1 MAARVLTVQAIDRL
15 KPDAARR
22 LEIPDATL
30 PGLYF
35 IIQPSGAK
43 SWAIRYRHDGRTRKL
58 TLGSYPALDLAK
70 ARTEGRAALQSVSL
84 GQDPVAERKVVS
96 PLPVRDLIGS
106 VIDSFIERHVMPRN
120 RPRTAEET
128 IRILRTK
135 VLPAWNGRKI
145 QDIGRRDVIELLDG
159 IVDAGTPIAANRTLA
174 ALSKLFNWAA
184 DRGVI
189 DANPCVRVKAPA
201 AETSR
206 DRVLS
211 DDELRLLY
219 RACEV
224 IGWPFGPF
232 VQLLLLTAQRRD
244 EVAKMRRSELREG
257 GTLWTIPA
265 DRAKNG
271 QAHDVPLSAQV
282 QAILASMPRISSRAG
297 YMITTT
303 GSSGI
308 SGYAKAKVRLD
319 NAMLAFAR
327 ADAEAGGADA
337 ESVTIEAWRLH
348 DLRRTAAS
356 RMAQLGTNP
365 HVIEAVLNHR
375 SSTVSG
381 VAAIYNR
388 YQYLSEKRIAI
399 DAWASYVDTIFGGNC
414 DEI

>member
-1 MAARVLTVQAIDRL
+1 VAARVLTVQAIERL

-43 SWAIRYRHDGRTRKL
+43 SWAVRYRHGGRTRKL
-58 TLGSYPALDLAK
+58 TLGAYPALDLVK

-84 GQDPVAERKVVS
+84 GQDPIAERKVAV
-96 PLPVRDLIGS
+96 PLPTRDLIGS
-106 VIDSFIERHVMPRN
+106 VIDSFIERHVKPRN

-135 VLPAWNGRKI
+135 VLPVWDGRKI

-159 IVDAGTPIAANRTLA
+159 IVDAGTPVAANRTLA
-174 ALSKLFNWAA
+174 ALSKLFNWAT

-189 DANPCVRVKAPA
+189 DANPCVRIKAPA

-211 DDELRLLY
+211 DDELRLLW
-219 RACEV
+219 RACTT

-244 EVAKMRRSELREG
+244 EVAKMRRVELREG

-265 DRAKNG
+265 ERAKNG
-271 QAHDVPLSAQV
+271 QVHDVPLSAAAQGV
-282 QAILASMPRISSRAG
+282 LGSLPRVAGRAG
-297 YMITTT
+297 YLISTT
-303 GSSGI
+303 GNSGI
-308 SGYAKAKVRLD
+308 SGYAKAKARLD
-319 NAMLAFAR
+319 AVMLVLAR
-327 ADAEAGGADA
+327 TDAVAAGGDPDSIA
-337 ESVTIEAWRLH
+337 IEPWRLH
-348 DLRRTAAS
+348 DLRRTAS
-356 RMAQLGTNP
+356 TGMGRLKIEP

-375 SSTVSG
+375 SGVIQG

-388 YQYLSEKRIAI
+388 YQYLDEKRAALE
-399 DAWASYVDTIFGGNC
+399 AWAARVELLVSLGGTS
-414 DEI
+414 

>member
-1 MAARVLTVQAIDRL
+1 MAARVLTVQAIERL

-43 SWAIRYRHDGRTRKL
+43 SWAVRYRHGGRTRKL
-58 TLGSYPALDLAK
+58 TLGAYPALDLVK

-84 GQDPVAERKVVS
+84 GQDPIAERKVAV
-96 PLPVRDLIGS
+96 PLPTRDLIGS
-106 VIDSFIERHVMPRN
+106 VIDSFIERHVKPRN

-135 VLPAWNGRKI
+135 VLPVWDGRKI
-145 QDIGRRDVIELLDG
+145 QDIGRRDVIELLDR
-159 IVDAGTPIAANRTLA
+159 IVDAGTPVAANRTLA

-189 DANPCVRVKAPA
+189 DANPCVRIKAPA

-211 DDELRLLY
+211 DDELRLLW
-219 RACEV
+219 RACAK

-232 VQLLLLTAQRRD
+232 VQILLLTAQRRD
-244 EVAKMRRSELREG
+244 EVAKMRRVELREG

-265 DRAKNG
+265 GRAKNG
-271 QAHDVPLSAQV
+271 QAHDVPLSGA
-282 QAILASMPRISSRAG
+282 AKGILGSLPRVAGQAG
-297 YMITTT
+297 YLISTT
-303 GSSGI
+303 GNSGV
-308 SGYAKAKVRLD
+308 SGYAKAKARLD
-319 NAMLAFAR
+319 AEMLALAR
-327 ADAEAGGADA
+327 IDAAAAGIDP
-337 ESVTIEAWRLH
+337 ESIALEPWRLH
-348 DLRRTAAS
+348 DLRRTAS
-356 RMAQLGTNP
+356 TGMGRLKIEP

-375 SSTVSG
+375 SGVIRG
-381 VAAIYNR
+381 VAAVYNR
-388 YQYLSEKRIAI
+388 YQYLDEKRAALE
-399 DAWASYVDTIFGGNC
+399 AWAADVEKVVGGN
-414 DEI
+414 ITK

>member
-1 MAARVLTVQAIDRL
+1 MAARVLTVQAIERL

-43 SWAIRYRHDGRTRKL
+43 SWAVRYRHGGRTRKL
-58 TLGSYPALDLAK
+58 TLGAYPALDLVK

-84 GQDPVAERKVVS
+84 GQDPIAERKVAA
-96 PLPVRDLIGS
+96 PLPTRDLIGS
-106 VIDSFIERHVMPRN
+106 VIDSFIERHVKPRN
-120 RPRTAEET
+120 RPRTAAET

-135 VLPAWNGRKI
+135 VLPVWEGRKI
-145 QDIGRRDVIELLDG
+145 QDIGRRDVIDLLDG
-159 IVDAGTPIAANRTLA
+159 IVDAGTPVAANRTLA

-189 DANPCVRVKAPA
+189 DANPCVRIKAPA

-211 DDELRLLY
+211 DEELRLLW
-219 RACEV
+219 RGCAS

-244 EVAKMRRSELREG
+244 EVAKMRRVELREG

-265 DRAKNG
+265 ERAKNG
-271 QAHDVPLSAQV
+271 QAHDVPLSGAAQGV
-282 QAILASMPRISSRAG
+282 LGSLPRVAGRAG
-297 YMITTT
+297 YLISTT
-303 GSSGI
+303 GNSGI
-308 SGYAKAKVRLD
+308 SGYAKAKTRLD
-319 NAMLAFAR
+319 AVMLALAR
-327 ADAEAGGADA
+327 TDAVAAGGDP
-337 ESVTIEAWRLH
+337 ESIAIEPWRLH
-348 DLRRTAAS
+348 DLRRTAS
-356 RMAQLGTNP
+356 TGMGRLKIEP

-375 SSTVSG
+375 SGVIQG
-381 VAAIYNR
+381 VAAVYNR
-388 YQYLSEKRIAI
+388 YQYLDEKRAALE
-399 DAWASYVDTIFGGNC
+399 AWAAHVETVVDAKAQ
-414 DEI
+414 

>member
-1 MAARVLTVQAIDRL
+1 MVARVLTVQAIERL
-15 KPDAARR
+15 KPDPARR

-43 SWAIRYRHDGRTRKL
+43 SWAVRYRHGGRTRKL
-58 TLGSYPALDLAK
+58 TLGAYPALDLAK

-84 GQDPVAERKVVS
+84 GQDPMTERKVVS
-96 PLPVRDLIGS
+96 PPPTHDLIGS
-106 VIDSFIERHVMPRN
+106 VMDGFIERHVKPRN

-135 VLPAWNGRKI
+135 VQPVWDGRKI
-145 QDIGRRDVIELLDG
+145 QDIGRRDVIDLLDG

-184 DRGVI
+184 ERGIVE
-189 DANPCVRVKAPA
+189 ASPCVRVRAPA
-201 AETSR
+201 IETSR

-211 DDELRLLY
+211 EGEIRLLW
-219 RACEV
+219 RACDV

-232 VQLLLLTAQRRD
+232 VQILLLTAQRRD
-244 EVAKMRRSELREG
+244 EVAKMRRAELRED
-257 GTLWTIPA
+257 GTLWVIPA
-265 DRAKNG
+265 ERAKNG
-271 QAHDVPLSAQV
+271 WIHDVPLSAKV
-282 QAILASMPRISSRAG
+282 QAILASMPRIAGRAG
-297 YMITTT
+297 YVISTK

-308 SGYAKAKVRLD
+308 SGYAKAKIRLD
-319 NAMLAFAR
+319 NAMRTLAR
-327 ADAEAGGADA
+327 ADAEAGGSDP
-337 ESVTIEAWRLH
+337 ESINIEAWRLH

-356 RMAQLGTNP
+356 GMAQLGTNP

-375 SSTVSG
+375 SGTISG

-388 YQYLSEKRIAI
+388 YQYLAEKRTAL
-399 DAWASYVDTIFGGNC
+399 DGWAAYVDTILGGKP
-414 DEI
+414 E